1 MGPNLLHLGLMLRH
15 ELERLK
21 HKDVRQRRMAVRR
34 LFEIDDPAALATFI
48 ELLDA
53 DDEWF
58 VEKAIDAIRNWVDGS
73 NRKVIVSLSVRNE
86 VRLRLLAA
94 ELSPRIGSEALSIL
108 STLCS
113 DSDSSVCR
121 EAWRSRLKIDSGT
134 IPVAIE
140 SDDHTIRKLAIS
152 HSGDPEILEQML
164 SDSHP
169 RVREAALD
177 QMILIKHSPE
187 VLDQLFDSPLRLK
200 AAILRFPS
208 LIESQKTSTISGLC
222 TDPEPALR
230 KVIANHLD
238 EVDWFGWPDV
248 CLAAKESKDPY
259 LLPRLLRSRREPQAD
274 EMQFEL
280 LKNGH
285 DISRTRMLEYLHG
298 RPISDSISDL
308 LPLLVEDSNPLIA
321 QAAGS
326 LISDSKALEGEI

>member
-1 MGPNLLHLGLMLRH
+1 MGSDPLHMGLMLRH

-21 HKDVRQRRMAVRR
+21 NKDVRQRRMAVRR

-48 ELLDA
+48 ELLDV

-113 DSDSSVCR
+113 DSDSTVCR
-121 EAWRSRLKIDSGT
+121 EAWRARLKIDSGT

-140 SDDHTIRKLAIS
+140 SDDHTIRKLAIF
-152 HSGDPEILEQML
+152 HSGDPEILENML

-187 VLDQLFDSPLRLK
+187 AVDQLFDSPLRLK

-208 LIESQKTSTISGLC
+208 LIESNQTSIISSLC

-238 EVDWFGWPDV
+238 GIDWFSWSDV

-259 LLPRLLRSRREPQAD
+259 LLPRLLRSRREPNAED
-274 EMQFEL
+274 MQFDL
-280 LKNGH
+280 LKNGN
-285 DISRTRMLEYLHG
+285 DISRARMLEYLHG
-298 RPISDSISDL
+298 RPISESISEL
-308 LPLLVEDSNPLIA
+308 LSLLVDDSNPLVA
-321 QAAGS
+321 QAASS
-326 LISDSKALEGEI
+326 LISDSKSLEGGI

>member
-1 MGPNLLHLGLMLRH
+1 MGSDPLHMGLMLRH

-48 ELLDA
+48 ELLDV

-108 STLCS
+108 SALCS
-113 DSDSSVCR
+113 DSDSTVCR
-121 EAWRSRLKIDSGT
+121 EAWRARLKIDSGT

-152 HSGDPEILEQML
+152 HSGDPEILEHML

-187 VLDQLFDSPLRLK
+187 AVDQLFDSPLRLK

-208 LIESQKTSTISGLC
+208 LIESNQTSIISSLC

-238 EVDWFGWPDV
+238 GIDWFGWSDV
-248 CLAAKESKDPY
+248 CLAAKESNDPY
-259 LLPRLLRSRREPQAD
+259 LLPRLLRSRREPNAED
-274 EMQFEL
+274 MQFDL
-280 LKNGH
+280 LKNGD
-285 DISRTRMLEYLHG
+285 DISRARMLEYLHG
-298 RPISDSISDL
+298 RAISDSISEL
-308 LPLLVEDSNPLIA
+308 LPLLVDDSNPLVA
-321 QAAGS
+321 QAASS
-326 LISDSKALEGEI
+326 LISDSKSLEGGI

>member
-1 MGPNLLHLGLMLRH
+1 MGSDPLYMGLMLRH

-48 ELLDA
+48 ELLDV

-113 DSDSSVCR
+113 DSDSTVCR
-121 EAWRSRLKIDSGT
+121 EAWRARLKIDSGT

-152 HSGDPEILEQML
+152 HSGDPEILEHML

-187 VLDQLFDSPLRLK
+187 AVDQLFDSPLRLK

-208 LIESQKTSTISGLC
+208 LIESNQTSIISSLC

-238 EVDWFGWPDV
+238 GIDWFSWSDV

-259 LLPRLLRSRREPQAD
+259 LLPRLLRSRREPNAED
-274 EMQFEL
+274 MQFDL
-280 LKNGH
+280 LKNGN
-285 DISRTRMLEYLHG
+285 DISRARMLEYLHG
-298 RPISDSISDL
+298 RPISESISEL
-308 LPLLVEDSNPLIA
+308 LPLLVDDSNPLVA
-321 QAAGS
+321 QAASS
-326 LISDSKALEGEI
+326 LISDSKSLEGGI

>member
-1 MGPNLLHLGLMLRH
+1 MGSDPLHMGLMLRH

-48 ELLDA
+48 ELLDV

-113 DSDSSVCR
+113 DSDSTVCR
-121 EAWRSRLKIDSGT
+121 EAWRARLKIDSGT

-152 HSGDPEILEQML
+152 HSGDPEILENML

-187 VLDQLFDSPLRLK
+187 AVDQLFDSPLRLK

-208 LIESQKTSTISGLC
+208 LIESNQTSIISSLC

-238 EVDWFGWPDV
+238 GIDWFSWSDV

-259 LLPRLLRSRREPQAD
+259 LLPRLLRSRREPNAED
-274 EMQFEL
+274 MQFDL
-280 LKNGH
+280 LKNGN
-285 DISRTRMLEYLHG
+285 DISRARMLEYLHG
-298 RPISDSISDL
+298 RPISESISEL
-308 LPLLVEDSNPLIA
+308 LSLLVDDSNPLVA
-321 QAAGS
+321 QAASS
-326 LISDSKALEGEI
+326 LISDSKSLEGGI